1 MHAVRTPVLGI
12 GFAFVL
18 LLLETLGARAY
29 ISDRMEQQAQ
39 IERRARAEREASHSW
54 SREKVSPCRVYI
66 PKACLDNPLARG
78 CE

>member
-1 MHAVRTPVLGI
+1 MHAVRTPVFGI

-29 ISDRMEQQAQ
+29 ISDRFEQQARV
-39 IERRARAEREASHSW
+39 ERRERAIREATSCPSL
-54 SREKVSPCRVYI
+54 EALPYVEI
-66 PKACLDNPLARG
+66 PQACLDNPIAKG